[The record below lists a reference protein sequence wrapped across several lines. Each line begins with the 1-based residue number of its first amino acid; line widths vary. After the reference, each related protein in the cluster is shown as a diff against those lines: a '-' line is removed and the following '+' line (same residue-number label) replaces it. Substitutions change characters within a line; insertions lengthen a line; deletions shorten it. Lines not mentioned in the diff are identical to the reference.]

1 MSLEKDALLC
11 RAAWQAS
18 CDLCLVRGVG
28 RAWPLIWELKR
39 GAGRLLKI
47 LRISKDEPRNGGDNV
62 VNEPKA
68 NSPMSDG
75 DPGTVRRTAPKGQSN
90 DYYVAPLGSLSSGHL
105 LFVSGTSNVTIH
117 ADPSME
123 YLYRARFE
131 DQVPTVRVQ
140 GGTVTIEYSPFPSL
154 DQGYYWLERPAEVAL
169 NASVTWHIEVR
180 GSTSRLTADLHEL
193 RLGSIKL
200 AGGASRIE
208 VRLPRPSG
216 TVSVRISGGAS
227 NVIIHRPEGVAAR
240 VHAGGGATHLTFDEK
255 HFGVIGGDVNLRG
268 PDYDDAANRYY
279 FEVMGG
285 ANNLTIDAR

>member
-1 MSLEKDALLC
+1 MSKN
-11 RAAWQAS
+11 
-18 CDLCLVRGVG
+18 VTG
-28 RAWPLIWELKR
+28 
-39 GAGRLLKI
+39 
-47 LRISKDEPRNGGDNV
+47 NGGDNV

-68 NSPMSDG
+68 NDPMSDG
-75 DPGTVRRTAPKGQSN
+75 DPGTARRTAPKGQSN
-90 DYYVAPLGSLSSGHL
+90 DYFATPLGSLRSGHL

-123 YLYRARFE
+123 DLYRARFK

-140 GGTVTIEYSPFPSL
+140 GGTITIEYPPCPSL

-180 GSTSRLTADLHEL
+180 GSTSRLTAELHEV
-193 RLGSIKL
+193 RLGSINL

-240 VHAGGGATHLTFDEK
+240 IHVGGGATNLIFDEK
-255 HFGVIGGDVNLRG
+255 HFGATGGDVNLQS
-268 PDYDDAANRYY
+268 PDYYHTANRYEI
-279 FEVMGG
+279 EVMGG